1 MHCIGKP
8 QCELSNFVFSQLQNL
23 WWRFVTIYV
32 HFWPKWSHYC
42 LFEYSGFVVIDS
54 LFIVDP
60 IVCGGCFGS
69 IFVMLF
75 LVYNLVL
82 QLSRWERES
91 WCFTLTVFLLNC
103 SYSCSVFL
111 PYSAMVWSAL
121 SDCGISYI
129 LVIFLNI
136 TIKIKQLFCVSCLIV
151 SQCTQMVN
159 YLTTSIAIAGLF

>member
-1 MHCIGKP
+1 MPCIGKP

-32 HFWPKWSHYC
+32 HFWPKRSHYC
-42 LFEYSGFVVIDS
+42 LFEYSSFVVIGS

-60 IVCGGCFGS
+60 IVWEGCFGS

-82 QLSRWERES
+82 QSSRWGRES
-91 WCFTLTVFLLNC
+91 WYLTVFLLNF
-103 SYSCSVFL
+103 SYLCSVFL

-129 LVIFLNI
+129 LVIFLFI
-136 TIKIKQLFCVSCLIV
+136 TIKINQLFCVSCLTA
-151 SQCTQMVN
+151 SQCTQIVN